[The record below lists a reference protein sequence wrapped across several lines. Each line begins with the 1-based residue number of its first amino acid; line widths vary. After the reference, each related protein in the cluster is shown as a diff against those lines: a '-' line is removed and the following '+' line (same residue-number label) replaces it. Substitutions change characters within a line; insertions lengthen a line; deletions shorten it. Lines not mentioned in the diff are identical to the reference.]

1 MSYTGQPLK
10 RLEDPRL
17 VTGNGSFV
25 DDLRLPDMLYAR
37 VLRSPHAHA
46 RLRSIESA
54 AARRL
59 PGVVAVLTGG
69 DIAGVL
75 PDLPS
80 RAMAGEWQVDEV
92 HAPEHPALAQ
102 DKVCY
107 VGQPVA
113 VVVARE
119 RYVARDA
126 VDLMQVDYEPL
137 RPILDPLEAM
147 RADSA
152 PIHVHLGT
160 NIALRISHDRQ
171 GHALDAAFARADR
184 IVRQRYEVQR
194 LAPVPLET
202 RGLVAHYQPQ
212 EDLLTVWA
220 STQGPHRVCRQLAY
234 LLKRPESRVRVIAPD
249 VGGGFGE
256 KGGAFPEDV
265 AIVYLAVTLG
275 QPIKWVADR
284 QENMLGFHGRG
295 HSVAVEAAVQND
307 GTLLGIRLRI
317 VADAG
322 AYFGNSTPGP
332 PYRASHRI
340 IGPYKTPAARVEVL
354 GVITNKPPTGAY
366 RGAGGPESAFC
377 MERTMD
383 LIAQELHLDPGE
395 VRRKNFI
402 APEAFPY
409 QTPTGLTYDSG
420 NYARALERALELADY
435 TGWRARARRRQQP
448 QEPYIGIGLATVI
461 KMSGGS
467 GESRAEEAWITV
479 EPSGRV
485 VARTGVSP
493 HGQGSETAFAQIV
506 ADALGVRPA
515 DVQVLHGDTAV
526 VPSGGGTGSTRG
538 TVVGGSA
545 LYVVAQQ
552 VRAALAQ
559 SAAAVLHCAAED
571 VVLQEGRVFNRQ
583 RPAPAITFAALA
595 ATACDAQQGPQG
607 AAAGLQF
614 SGHFVLGAPYQ
625 NPHAF
630 SAHVAVVEVD
640 PDTGEVAIV
649 RYVAVHDCG
658 RVINPLLVRGQ
669 VHGGIVQGIGQAL
682 CESMVYSPEGQP
694 LTGSLLDYALPRAT
708 GLPALHT
715 DTVETPSP
723 MNPLGIKGVGELP
736 TVAAPAAVANA
747 VLDALAG
754 FGVRHIDTPL
764 TPEKIWRAMHAYGHN
779 TVAW

>member
-1 MSYTGQPLK
+1 MSYAGQPLK
-10 RLEDPRL
+10 RREDPRL
-17 VTGNGSFV
+17 LSGNGSFV
-25 DDLRLPDMLYAR
+25 DDLHLPGLLHAC

-46 RLRSIESA
+46 QLRTIDVA
-54 AARRL
+54 AAVRL
-59 PGVVAVLTGG
+59 PGVVTVLTSADIGAVLG
-69 DIAGVL
+69 
-75 PDLPS
+75 DLPT
-80 RAMAGEWQVDEV
+80 RAMEGEWEV
-92 HAPEHPALAQ
+92 EAMNAPQHPVLAR
-102 DKVCY
+102 DKVCF

-113 VVVARE
+113 VVVARD

-126 VDLMQVDYEPL
+126 VDLIQVNYEPL
-137 RPILDPLEAM
+137 PPILDPLEA
-147 RADSA
+147 AGTEASC
-152 PIHVHLGT
+152 IHEHLGT
-160 NIALRISHDRQ
+160 NVALRIRHDRQ
-171 GHALDAAFARADR
+171 GQDLDGAFAQADR
-184 IVRQRYEVQR
+184 IIRQRYEVQR

-202 RGLVAHYQPQ
+202 RGAVAHYQPE

-220 STQGPHRVCRQLAY
+220 STQGPHRVRRQLAR
-234 LLKRPESRVRVIAPD
+234 LLNRPEDRVRVIAPD

-256 KGGAFPEDV
+256 KGGVFPEDV
-265 AIVYLAVTLG
+265 AIAYLALCLR

-295 HSVAVEAAVQND
+295 HVVDVEAAVQND
-307 GTLLGIRLRI
+307 GSLLGIRLRI

-377 MERTMD
+377 MERTID
-383 LIAQELHLDPGE
+383 LIAQELDLDPAE

-402 APEAFPY
+402 PPEAFPY

-420 NYARALERALELADY
+420 NYVKAMDRALELADY
-435 TGWRARARRRQQP
+435 RTWRATARRRKSLP
-448 QEPYIGIGLATVI
+448 GPLIGVGLATVI

-467 GESRAEEAWITV
+467 GDARVEEAWLTI
-479 EPSGRV
+479 EPSGSV

-506 ADALGVRPA
+506 ADALGVRPD
-515 DVQVLHGDTAV
+515 DVRVLHGDTAV

-545 LYVVAQQ
+545 LHVVAQQ
-552 VRAALAQ
+552 ARQWLIQ
-559 SAAAVLHCAAED
+559 CASSR
-571 VVLQEGRVFNRQ
+571 LKC
-583 RPAPAITFAALA
+583 APADIVFQAGQIFDRRQPRQVITFAELVA
-595 ATACDAQQGPQG
+595 AADGEPQVLPRSE
-607 AAAGLQF
+607 AGLQF
-614 SGHFVLGAPYQ
+614 TGRFVLGAPYQ

-630 SAHVAVVEVD
+630 SSHVAVVEVD
-640 PDTGEVAIV
+640 RDTGEVTIL

-658 RVINPLLVRGQ
+658 RIINPLLVRGQ

-682 CESMVYSPEGQP
+682 WEGMVYSPEGQP
-694 LTGSLLDYALPRAT
+694 LTGSLLDYAVPTAA
-708 GLPALHT
+708 GLPELVT
-715 DTVETPSP
+715 DTIETPSP

-736 TVAAPAAVANA
+736 TVAAPAAIANA
-747 VLDALAG
+747 VLDALSS

-764 TPEKIWRAMHAYGHN
+764 TPEKVWRAMHPAH
-779 TVAW
+779 VD

>member
-10 RLEDPRL
+10 RREDPRL
-17 VTGNGSFV
+17 LTGNGSFV
-25 DDLRLPDMLYAR
+25 DDIRLPDMLYAC

-46 RLRSIESA
+46 RLMAIAVE

-59 PGVVAVLTGG
+59 PGVVAILTGA
-69 DIAGVL
+69 DLAGALGNL
-75 PDLPS
+75 PT
-80 RAMAGEWQVDEV
+80 RAMEGEWQVEAM
-92 HAPEHPALAQ
+92 HAPEQPVLAL

-113 VVVARE
+113 IVVARE
-119 RYVARDA
+119 RYVTRDA
-126 VDLMQVDYEPL
+126 VDLVHVEYEPL
-137 RPILDPLEAM
+137 PALLDPLEAA
-147 RADSA
+147 RDDSS
-152 PIHVHLGT
+152 PIHEDLGT
-160 NIALRISHDRQ
+160 NIALRIRHDRQ
-171 GHALDAAFARADR
+171 GHDLDAAFAQADR
-184 IVRQRYEVQR
+184 IIRQRYEVQR

-212 EDLLTVWA
+212 EDLLTIWA
-220 STQGPHRVCRQLAY
+220 STQGPHRVRRQLAR
-234 LLKRPESRVRVIAPD
+234 LLNRPESRVRVIAPD

-256 KGGAFPEDV
+256 KGGVFPEDA
-265 AIVYLAVTLG
+265 AIAYLAVTLG

-295 HSVAVEAAVQND
+295 HVVDVEAAVRDD
-307 GTLLGIRLRI
+307 GLLLGIRLRI

-377 MERTMD
+377 MERTID
-383 LIAQELHLDPGE
+383 LIAQELGLDPAE

-402 APEAFPY
+402 APDAFPY
-409 QTPTGLTYDSG
+409 ETPTGLTYDSG
-420 NYARALERALELADY
+420 NYEAALDRALELADY
-435 TGWRARARRRQQP
+435 ATWRNKARRGKDS
-448 QEPYIGIGLATVI
+448 QEPLIGVGLATVI

-467 GESRAEEAWITV
+467 GDSRVEEAWLTI
-479 EPSGRV
+479 EPSGYV

-506 ADALGVRPA
+506 ADALGVTP
-515 DVQVLHGDTAV
+515 DHVCVVHGDTAM

-545 LYVVAQQ
+545 LYAVAQQ
-552 VRAALAQ
+552 ARQHVIQLASSMLRCAPEEIVLREGRLFDRQQPAQAIAVAALV
-559 SAAAVLHCAAED
+559 AAAGH
-571 VVLQEGRVFNRQ
+571 G
-583 RPAPAITFAALA
+583 
-595 ATACDAQQGPQG
+595 AQGLSG
-607 AAAGLQF
+607 SEAGLQF
-614 SGHFVLGAPYQ
+614 TGRFVLGGPYQ

-640 PDTGEVAIV
+640 RATGEVEIV

-658 RVINPLLVRGQ
+658 HIINPLLVRGQ

-682 CESMVYSPEGQP
+682 WEGMVYSPEGQP
-694 LTGSLLDYALPRAT
+694 LTGSLLDYALPGAA
-708 GLPALHT
+708 GLPEMIT
-715 DTVETPSP
+715 DTIETPSP

-747 VLDALAG
+747 VLDALSG

-764 TPEKIWRAMHAYGHN
+764 TAEKIWRAMHAAA
-779 TVAW
+779 VE

>member
-17 VTGNGSFV
+17 LTGNGSFV
-25 DDLRLPDMLYAR
+25 DDIQLPDMLHACL
-37 VLRSPHAHA
+37 LRSPYAHA
-46 RLRSIESA
+46 RLRSIDSE

-59 PGVVAVLTGG
+59 PGVVAVLTAE
-69 DIAGVL
+69 DIAGAL
-75 PDLPS
+75 GDLPT
-80 RAMAGEWQVDEV
+80 RAMEGEWQVEAMN
-92 HAPEHPALAQ
+92 APEQPVLARS
-102 DKVCY
+102 KVCY

-113 VVVARE
+113 VVVARD

-126 VDLMQVDYEPL
+126 VDLIQVDYAPL
-137 RPILDPLEAM
+137 APILDPLEAA
-147 RADSA
+147 REDCSL
-152 PIHVHLGT
+152 IHEHLGT
-160 NIALRISHDRQ
+160 NIALRIRHDRQ
-171 GHALDAAFARADR
+171 GDDLDAAFAQADR
-184 IVRQRYEVQR
+184 IIRQRYEVQR
-194 LAPVPLET
+194 LAPIPLET
-202 RGLVAHYQPQ
+202 RGLVAHYQPH

-220 STQGPHRVCRQLAY
+220 STQGPHRVRRQLAR
-234 LLKRPESRVRVIAPD
+234 LLNRPESRVRVIAPN

-256 KGGAFPEDV
+256 KGGVFPEDV
-265 AIVYLAVTLG
+265 AIAYLALSLG

-295 HSVAVEAAVQND
+295 HVVDAEAAVKND
-307 GTLLGIRLRI
+307 GSLLGIRLRI

-377 MERTMD
+377 MERTID
-383 LIAQELHLDPGE
+383 LIAQELDLDPAE

-402 APEAFPY
+402 PPDAFPY

-420 NYARALERALELADY
+420 NYEQALDRALELADY
-435 TGWRARARRRQQP
+435 ADWRDKARRRTGRH
-448 QEPYIGIGLATVI
+448 EPLIGVGLATVI

-467 GESRAEEAWITV
+467 GEARVEEAWLTI
-479 EPSGRV
+479 EPSGSI

-506 ADALGVRPA
+506 ADGLGVTPA
-515 DVQVLHGDTAV
+515 QVRVLHGDTAV

-545 LYVVAQQ
+545 LYVVTQKARQQIAQ
-552 VRAALAQ
+552 LASSLLQ
-559 SAAAVLHCAAED
+559 CAAED
-571 VVLQEGRVFNRQ
+571 IDFQNGCIFDRQ
-583 RPAPAITFAALA
+583 RPAQAMTFAELA
-595 ATACDAQQGPQG
+595 AACHAPQALPG
-607 AAAGLQF
+607 TEAGLQF
-614 SGHFVLGAPYQ
+614 SGRFVLGAPYQ

-640 PDTGEVAIV
+640 PDTGEVEIV
-649 RYVAVHDCG
+649 RYAAVHDCG
-658 RVINPLLVRGQ
+658 HIINPLLVRGQ

-682 CESMVYSPEGQP
+682 WEGMVYSPEGQP
-694 LTGSLLDYALPRAT
+694 LTGSLLDYVVPVAA
-708 GLPALHT
+708 GLPELIT
-715 DTVETPSP
+715 DTLETPSP

-747 VLDALAG
+747 VLDALSG

-764 TPEKIWRAMHAYGHN
+764 TPEKIWRAMH
-779 TVAW
+779 VAHVD

>member
-1 MSYTGQPLK
+1 MSYAGQPLK

-17 VTGNGSFV
+17 LTGNGSFV
-25 DDLRLPDMLYAR
+25 DDIRLPDMLHAC

-46 RLRSIESA
+46 RLRAIDVE

-59 PGVVAVLTGG
+59 PGVVAVLTGV
-69 DIAGVL
+69 DIAGAL
-75 PDLPS
+75 HDLPT
-80 RAMAGEWQVDEV
+80 RAMEGEWQVEAM
-92 HAPEHPALAQ
+92 HAPEQPVLAR

-113 VVVARE
+113 IVVARD
-119 RYVARDA
+119 RYMVRDA
-126 VDLMQVDYEPL
+126 MELIQVDYEPL
-137 RPILDPLEAM
+137 RPILDPLEAV
-147 RADSA
+147 REDSS
-152 PIHVHLGT
+152 PIHEHLET
-160 NIALRISHDRQ
+160 NIALRIRHDRQ
-171 GHALDAAFARADR
+171 GHDLDAAFARADR

-194 LAPVPLET
+194 LAPIPLET

-212 EDLLTVWA
+212 EDLLTIWA
-220 STQGPHRVCRQLAY
+220 STQGPHRVRRQLAR
-234 LLKRPESRVRVIAPD
+234 LLNRPESRVRVIAPD

-256 KGGAFPEDV
+256 KGGVFPEDV
-265 AIVYLAVTLG
+265 AIAYLALSLR

-295 HSVAVEAAVQND
+295 HLVDVEAAVKHD
-307 GTLLGIRLRI
+307 GSLLGIRLRI

-377 MERTMD
+377 MERTID
-383 LIAQELHLDPGE
+383 LIAKELDLDPAE

-402 APEAFPY
+402 APDAFPY

-420 NYARALERALELADY
+420 DYEQALDRALELADY
-435 TGWRARARRRQQP
+435 AGWRDRARRRKGLH
-448 QEPYIGIGLATVI
+448 ERLIGVGLATVI

-467 GESRAEEAWITV
+467 GDSRVEEAWLTV
-479 EPSGRV
+479 EPSGSI

-506 ADALGVRPA
+506 ADVLGVGPDR
-515 DVQVLHGDTAV
+515 VRVLHGDTAV

-552 VRAALAQ
+552 ARQHLVQLASSLLQ
-559 SAAAVLHCAAED
+559 CSPEDIVFRDGRIFDRRQPAQAMAFADLAAAADHPPRVPSGAE
-571 VVLQEGRVFNRQ
+571 
-583 RPAPAITFAALA
+583 
-595 ATACDAQQGPQG
+595 
-607 AAAGLQF
+607 AGLQF
-614 SGHFVLGAPYQ
+614 TGRFVLGAPYQ
-625 NPHAF
+625 SPHAF

-640 PDTGEVAIV
+640 PDTGEVEIV

-658 RVINPLLVRGQ
+658 HIINPLLVRGQ

-682 CESMVYSPEGQP
+682 WEGMVYSQEGQP
-694 LTGSLLDYALPRAT
+694 LTGSLLDYAVPVAA
-708 GLPALHT
+708 GLPELIT
-715 DTVETPSP
+715 DTIETPSP

-736 TVAAPAAVANA
+736 TVAAPAAIANA
-747 VLDALAG
+747 VLDALSG

-764 TPEKIWRAMHAYGHN
+764 TPEKVWRAMHATHVN
-779 TVAW
+779 

>member
-1 MSYTGQPLK
+1 MHYAGRPLK

-17 VTGNGSFV
+17 LTGNGSFV
-25 DDLRLPDMLYAR
+25 DDLRMPGMLHAC

-46 RLRSIESA
+46 RLTAIDIA
-54 AARRL
+54 AVQRL
-59 PGVVAVLTGG
+59 PGVVAVLTGD
-69 DIAGVL
+69 DIADALGAL
-75 PDLPS
+75 PT
-80 RAMAGEWQVDEV
+80 RAMEGEWQVEAMN
-92 HAPEHPALAQ
+92 APEHPVLARG
-102 DKVCY
+102 KVCY

-113 VVVARE
+113 VVVARD

-126 VDLMQVDYEPL
+126 LDLIQVDYEALP
-137 RPILDPLEAM
+137 PILDPLEAA
-147 RADSA
+147 REDSSS
-152 PIHVHLGT
+152 IHEHLGT
-160 NIALRISHDRQ
+160 NIALRIRHDRQ
-171 GHALDAAFARADR
+171 GHDLDAAFAQAAR
-184 IVRQRYEVQR
+184 IIRQRYEVQR

-202 RGLVAHYQPQ
+202 RGTVAHYHPQ

-220 STQGPHRVCRQLAY
+220 STQGAHRVRRQLAR
-234 LLKRPESRVRVIAPD
+234 LLNRQEDRVRVIAPD

-256 KGGAFPEDV
+256 KGGVFPEDV
-265 AIVYLAVTLG
+265 AIAYLALSLR

-295 HSVAVEAAVQND
+295 HVVDVEAAVKGD
-307 GTLLGIRLRI
+307 GSLLGVRLRI

-354 GVITNKPPTGAY
+354 GVITNKPTTGAY

-383 LIAQELHLDPGE
+383 LIARELSLDPAE

-402 APEAFPY
+402 PPEAFPY

-420 NYARALERALELADY
+420 NYVKALDRALELADY
-435 TGWRARARRRQQP
+435 AGWRAKARGRKGLQAP
-448 QEPYIGIGLATVI
+448 LIGVGLATVI

-467 GESRAEEAWITV
+467 GDARVEEAWLTI
-479 EPSGRV
+479 EPSGSI

-493 HGQGSETAFAQIV
+493 HGQGTETAFAQII
-506 ADALGVRPA
+506 ADVLGVTPDQVR
-515 DVQVLHGDTAV
+515 VLHGDTAV

-545 LYVVAQQ
+545 MYVVAQQ
-552 VRAALAQ
+552 ARQYLVQWASSLLECPPEKI
-559 SAAAVLHCAAED
+559 VFHD
-571 VVLQEGRVFNRQ
+571 GRVFDRRQ
-583 RPAPAITFAALA
+583 PAQAITLAELVAAA
-595 ATACDAQQGPQG
+595 GREPQVRPRSE
-607 AAAGLQF
+607 AGLQF
-614 SGHFVLGAPYQ
+614 TGRFVLGAPYQ

-640 PDTGEVAIV
+640 RDTGEVTIL

-658 RVINPLLVRGQ
+658 RIINPLLVRGQ

-682 CESMVYSPEGQP
+682 WEGMVYNPEGQP
-694 LTGSLLDYALPRAT
+694 LTGSLLDYAIPVAA
-708 GLPALHT
+708 GLPELVT

-736 TVAAPAAVANA
+736 TVAAPAAIANA
-747 VLDALAG
+747 VLDALSG

-764 TPEKIWRAMHAYGHN
+764 TPEKVWRAMHA
-779 TVAW
+779 AQCDQ

>member
-1 MSYTGQPLK
+1 MSYAGQPLK

-17 VTGNGSFV
+17 LTGHGAFV
-25 DDLRLPDMLYAR
+25 DDIRLPDMLHAC

-46 RLRSIESA
+46 RLRAIDVE

-59 PGVVAVLTGG
+59 DGVVAVLTGA
-69 DIAGVL
+69 DIAGAL
-75 PDLPS
+75 HDLPT
-80 RAMAGEWQVDEV
+80 RAMEGEWQVEAM
-92 HAPEHPALAQ
+92 HAPEQPVLAR

-113 VVVARE
+113 VVVASD

-126 VDLMQVDYEPL
+126 MDCIQVDYEPL
-137 RPILDPLEAM
+137 QPILDPLEAA
-147 RADSA
+147 RENSS
-152 PIHVHLGT
+152 PIHEHLGT
-160 NIALRISHDRQ
+160 NIALRIRHDRQ
-171 GHALDAAFARADR
+171 GHDLDAAFAQADR

-194 LAPVPLET
+194 LAPIPLET
-202 RGLVAHYQPQ
+202 RGLLAHYQPQ
-212 EDLLTVWA
+212 EDLLTIWA
-220 STQGPHRVCRQLAY
+220 STQGPHRVRRQLAR
-234 LLKRPESRVRVIAPD
+234 LLDRPESRVRVIAPD

-256 KGGAFPEDV
+256 KGGVFPEDV
-265 AIVYLAVTLG
+265 AIAYLALSLRR
-275 QPIKWVADR
+275 PIKWVADR

-295 HSVAVEAAVQND
+295 HLVDVEAAVKHD
-307 GTLLGIRLRI
+307 GSLLGIRLRI

-340 IGPYKTPAARVEVL
+340 IGPYKTPAARVEVM

-377 MERTMD
+377 MERTID
-383 LIAQELHLDPGE
+383 LIAQELDLDPAE
-395 VRRKNFI
+395 VRRRNFI
-402 APEAFPY
+402 PPDAFPY

-420 NYARALERALELADY
+420 NYEQALDRALELADY
-435 TGWRARARRRQQP
+435 TGWRDRARRRKGIH
-448 QEPYIGIGLATVI
+448 EARIGVGLATVI

-467 GESRAEEAWITV
+467 GDSRVEDAWLGI
-479 EPSGRV
+479 EPSGSI

-506 ADALGVRPA
+506 ADVLGVTPDR
-515 DVQVLHGDTAV
+515 VRVLHGDTAV

-552 VRAALAQ
+552 ARGHLVQLASSLLQ
-559 SAAAVLHCAAED
+559 CAAEEI
-571 VVLQEGRVFNRQ
+571 VLQDGRLFDRRQ
-583 RPAPAITFAALA
+583 PAQAVTFAELA
-595 ATACDAQQGPQG
+595 AAADHTSG
-607 AAAGLQF
+607 ALSGAEAGLQF
-614 SGHFVLGAPYQ
+614 TGRFVLGAPYQ
-625 NPHAF
+625 SPHAF
-630 SAHVAVVEVD
+630 SAHVAVVEVE
-640 PDTGEVAIV
+640 PDTGEVKIV

-658 RVINPLLVRGQ
+658 HIINPLLVRGQ

-682 CESMVYSPEGQP
+682 WEGMVYSPEGQP
-694 LTGSLLDYALPRAT
+694 LTGSLLDYAVPVAA
-708 GLPALHT
+708 GLPELIT
-715 DTVETPSP
+715 DTIETPSP

-736 TVAAPAAVANA
+736 TVAAPAAIANA
-747 VLDALAG
+747 VLDALSG

-764 TPEKIWRAMHAYGHN
+764 TPEKIWRAMQ
-779 TVAW
+779 TTRVD